1 MDEYCAAIIRKLNL
15 HTRISRGLEYV
26 TLARLRSCCRRATI
40 FASDIFAGGGGFMK
54 RLLLIFAAASAAFAF
69 QTDRSADVARWEQ
82 QARNVT
88 IIRDDW
94 GIAHVYG
101 KTDADAVFGMEYAQ
115 AEDDFNRVETNY
127 INAMGRLAE
136 TEGESRIYQD
146 LRMKLFIDPVDMQ
159 KQYAESPA
167 WLQTLMNAFAD
178 GLNFY
183 LYKHPEVKP
192 RVIKRFE
199 PWMALSFTE
208 GSIGG
213 DIEKVNLGQL
223 QAFYGKTSANATPA
237 AGASLTASADEND
250 GEYVEPTGSNG
261 MAISPTNTSGHRA
274 LLLINPHTSF
284 YFRSELQ
291 MVSDEGLDAYGA
303 ATWGQFFIYQGFND
317 RAGWMHTSSGVDAVD
332 EYLEKVQKSGDHYV
346 YKYGSEERPVTESVI
361 TVPYK
366 TDHGMAEKKF
376 TVYRTHHGP
385 IVREVN
391 GDWVSVRLMQEPIKA
406 LTQSYIRTKA
416 TDYKSFRKTM
426 ELQADS
432 SNNTIFADKDGDIAY
447 FHGNFIPKRDNNFDY
462 TKPVDGTNPAV
473 EWHGLLSIDETPH
486 LLNPKSGWIYNSN
499 NAPWSAAGPNSP
511 KKEDYPAYV
520 DQGGESA
527 RGLHAVRVLQNK
539 TDFTPASLIGAA
551 YDSYL
556 TWFDKPL
563 PALIK
568 AWDAT
573 AADNPL
579 RAKTA
584 EQIALLRAWD
594 QRWAITSVPTSL
606 AVFWAEDVLR
616 RVRGDARTAGMSVE
630 EYIGSKA
637 PGEQLLQSLAAA
649 SDKLTADFG
658 NWKTPWGDI
667 NRFQRINDDIA
678 PSFTDAGPSIPV
690 GFTSSQWGS
699 LASFGARAYPGT
711 KKWYGTSGNSFVAV
725 VEFGDTVRARAVT
738 AGGESGNPASAHFDD
753 EAKRY
758 STGDLREV
766 YYYRA
771 QLKGHTEREYHPGN

>member
-1 MDEYCAAIIRKLNL
+1 MKKL
-15 HTRISRGLEYV
+15 V
-26 TLARLRSCCRRATI
+26 
-40 FASDIFAGGGGFMK
+40 
-54 RLLLIFAAASAAFAF
+54 LIFAATSAFLAF
-69 QTDRSADVARWEQ
+69 QTDRTPDVARWEQ
-82 QARNVT
+82 EARNVT

-94 GIAHVYG
+94 GVAHVYG

-136 TEGESRIYQD
+136 AEGESKIYQD
-146 LRMKLFIDPVDMQ
+146 LRMKLFIDPEDM
-159 KQYAESPA
+159 KSQYAASPA
-167 WLQTLMNAFAD
+167 WLKSLMNAFAD

-183 LYKHPEVKP
+183 LFKHPEVKP

-199 PWMALSFTE
+199 PWMALTFTE

-213 DIEKVNLGQL
+213 DIEKVNLNQL
-223 QAFYGKTSANATPA
+223 QAFYGKDPGGPAPSAGAEEKLSAYVNSDEGDA
-237 AGASLTASADEND
+237 AGDND
-250 GEYVEPTGSNG
+250 DQPPEPTGSNG
-261 MAISPTNTSGHRA
+261 VAIAPSNTAAHHA

-291 MVSDEGLDAYGA
+291 MVSDEGLNAYGA

-332 EYLEKVQKSGDHYV
+332 EYLEKVEKKGDHFI
-346 YKYGSEERPVTESVI
+346 YKYGNEERPVTESVI

-366 TDHGMAEKKF
+366 TATGMAEKKF

-385 IVREVN
+385 IVRQVN
-391 GDWVSVRLMQEPIKA
+391 GDWVSIRLMQEPVKA

-416 TDYKSFRKTM
+416 KDYKSFRQTM

-432 SNNTIFADKDGDIAY
+432 SNNTIFADADGDIAY
-447 FHGNFIPKRDNNFDY
+447 FHGNFIPRRDNSFDF
-462 TKPVDGTNPAV
+462 TKPVDGSNPAT

-486 LLNPKSGWIYNSN
+486 LLNPKSGWLYNSN
-499 NAPWSAAGPNSP
+499 NAPWSAAGPSSP
-511 KKEDYPAYV
+511 RKEDYPAYV
-520 DQGGESA
+520 DKGGESA

-539 TDFTPASLIGAA
+539 MDFTPASLIGAA
-551 YDSYL
+551 FDSYL

-568 AWDAT
+568 SWDA
-573 AADNPL
+573 APSDNPL
-579 RAKTA
+579 KAKLA
-584 EQIALLRAWD
+584 DQIAMLRVWD
-594 QRWAITSVPTSL
+594 QRWAVASVPTSL
-606 AVFWAEDVLR
+606 AVFWAEDILR
-616 RVRGDARTAGMSVE
+616 RVRADARAAGMTAE
-630 EYIGSKA
+630 EYIAGKA
-637 PGEQLLQSLAAA
+637 PPDQLLQSLAAA
-649 SDKLTADFG
+649 SDKLAADFG
-658 NWKTPWGDI
+658 TWKTPWGDI
-667 NRFQRINDDIA
+667 NRFQRITDDIS
-678 PSFTDAGPSIPV
+678 PTFNDAGPSIPV
-690 GFTSSQWGS
+690 GFTSAQWGS
-699 LASFGARAYPGT
+699 LASFGARAYTGT

-725 VEFGDTVRARAVT
+725 VEFGDTVHARAVT
-738 AGGESGNPASAHFDD
+738 AGGESGDPASPHFND